1 MRDDSVADT
10 RDQPRPSSTKRAPRT
25 FLDTDR
31 WEGVADLFQ
40 SALEK
45 PAGDR
50 EVFLRRACLGDTALF
65 DEVLTLLQAHEE
77 AGSFLGEPLV
87 EIPRHLRISSRR
99 A

>member
-1 MRDDSVADT
+1 M
-10 RDQPRPSSTKRAPRT
+10 
-25 FLDTDR
+25 
-31 WEGVADLFQ
+31 FQ

-87 EIPRHLRISSRR
+87 EIPRRFTDFESEGIARQLTAGRVYFPLSRSPAR
-99 A
+99 